1 MEQEFLDH
9 YTNNSWR
16 NLYTVTRTVIYLHDG
31 HRLKLLLLFQQIC
44 IESRNNSYSSKE
56 ASKPENRH
64 FNR

>member
-16 NLYTVTRTVIYLHDG
+16 NLYTVTRTVINMMVDLNCY
-31 HRLKLLLLFQQIC
+31 FQQIC
-44 IESRNNSYSSKE
+44 IESRSNSYSSKE